1 MLQAADLGEQRAAL
15 ALKTGDLAGGIA
27 LSGTR
32 FLNGRIGLDD
42 LIRHMLKHG
51 SQIGLQ
57 ALQLANATL
66 ALQSAR
72 RLAGIEAHAHQA
84 ATAYASAIGSHV
96 GHTVN
101 DRRGQRGSQVI
112 DHVIAAEQRLDD
124 GSVACAHGQTIN
136 QTGTGS
142 ALGGSRAAHAAR
154 HQQRLA

>member
-32 FLNGRIGLDD
+32 FLNGSIGLDD

-66 ALQSAR
+66 ALQRTRS
-72 RLAGIEAHAHQA
+72 LAGIEAHAHQA
-84 ATAYASAIGSHV
+84 AAGDAGAIGGHVSHA
-96 GHTVN
+96 VN
-101 DRRGQRGSQVI
+101 DRRRQRGSEIVHYVI
-112 DHVIAAEQRLDD
+112 SAEQRLDD
-124 GSVACAHGQTIN
+124 GTVACANGQMIN
-136 QTGTGS
+136 
-142 ALGGSRAAHAAR
+142 
-154 HQQRLA
+154 